1 MNTDKGMLSL
11 TPRFSGVMALQPT
24 TRTVLTV
31 FRLLQ
36 CAGSPAAGKTVET
49 VFDLQ
54 GFRITPLKRGVNESQ
69 SNCCYLFGGGLVLEL
84 E

>member
-1 MNTDKGMLSL
+1 MQPDLEKLADRDEEHGIS
-11 TPRFSGVMALQPT
+11 RFFE
-24 TRTVLTV
+24 VLTV

-36 CAGSPAAGKTVET
+36 REGSPAAGKTVET

-69 SNCCYLFGGGLVLEL
+69 SNCCYLFGDRLVLEL